1 MKLPTIFRS
10 TKGSKIFKRYYIVFA
25 AIFMVTFL
33 ALGTSLIILVNSY
46 VINDKTEL
54 LKDNT
59 QSIAEEVADTFVIY
73 DMNPVYSVN
82 KVQLCDRLAVVS
94 ACIDSDVF
102 VCDVEGNII
111 MCKEQRDGLQS
122 YYQMSMVCEEHS
134 SFKIDDMLI
143 QSVYENGM
151 AVTKADVN
159 GVSCYVVGTAVIAPD
174 YSYSSEGA
182 NVPIGSVFAVVE
194 EGTTQLVLNVIK
206 TFLVIALICLSVGFL
221 LIWLTTRKM
230 VTPLQQMSAAAKR
243 FAVGDFSYRV
253 KVESD
258 DELADLGNAF
268 NDMADALDKLE
279 SSRRS
284 FVANVSH
291 ELKTPMTSIAGFID
305 GILDGTIPREKQD
318 YYLKIVSDE
327 VRRLSRL
334 VVAMLNMSKME
345 SGDFEMKPRHYSLT
359 DQIIHILLTFEQKI
373 DAKSIEIRGLED
385 IGQYRVNADTDM
397 IYQVI
402 YNLFDNAVKFT
413 NEGGYIAV
421 SIRDKGEMLEVSI
434 KNSGEGIHSDE
445 LSKIFERFYK
455 VDKSRS
461 LDAKGAGLGLYIVK
475 VMVEMHGGKI
485 FARSDSVSEAE
496 FVFTLPK
503 AK

>member
-1 MKLPTIFRS
+1 MALPKVTYSKKRS
-10 TKGSKIFKRYYIVFA
+10 NIFKRYYIVFA
-25 AIFMVTFL
+25 AIFLVTFA
-33 ALGTSLIILVNSY
+33 ALGTSLIILVNNY
-46 VINDKTEL
+46 EIDEKTEL
-54 LKDNT
+54 LKDNA
-59 QSIAEEVADTFVIY
+59 QSISEAIASNFYVY
-73 DMNPVYSVN
+73 DMNPAYSSE
-82 KVQLCDRLAVVS
+82 KALLCDQLAVVS
-94 ACIDSDVF
+94 NCIDSDVF
-102 VCDVEGNII
+102 VCDVEGNVI
-111 MCKEQRDGLQS
+111 MCKEQAGQLVS
-122 YYQMSMVCEEHS
+122 YYESSTVCENHS
-134 SFKIDDMLI
+134 SFRMDDALI

-151 AVTKADVN
+151 AVTKATVN
-159 GVSCYVVGTAVIAPD
+159 GVNSYVVGTAIAPD
-174 YSYSSEGA
+174 YTIGETGA
-182 NVPIGSVFAVVE
+182 QGIIGSVFAVAPV
-194 EGTTQLVLNVIK
+194 GTTALVLNVMR
-206 TFLVIALICLSVGFL
+206 TFFIIALICLGVGFL
-221 LIWLTTRKM
+221 LIWLTTKKM
-230 VTPLQQMSAAAKR
+230 ITPLQQMSAAAKR

-253 KVESD
+253 EIDSN
-258 DELADLGNAF
+258 DELSDLGKAF

-318 YYLKIVSDE
+318 YYLNIVSGE

-345 SGDFEMKPRHYSLT
+345 SGDFVMKTTNYNIT
-359 DQIIHILLTFEQKI
+359 DQIIQILLTFEQKI
-373 DAKSIEIRGLED
+373 DAKHIDIRGLD
-385 IGQYRVNADTDM
+385 SVKPYTVHADHDM
-397 IYQVI
+397 IHQVI

-413 NEGGYIAV
+413 NEGGYIDVAV
-421 SIRDKGEMLEVSI
+421 NDIGEMLEIRI
-434 KNSGEGIHSDE
+434 KNSGEGIQSEE

-485 FARSDSVSEAE
+485 YARSDSKSEAE
-496 FVFTLPK
+496 FVLTLPK